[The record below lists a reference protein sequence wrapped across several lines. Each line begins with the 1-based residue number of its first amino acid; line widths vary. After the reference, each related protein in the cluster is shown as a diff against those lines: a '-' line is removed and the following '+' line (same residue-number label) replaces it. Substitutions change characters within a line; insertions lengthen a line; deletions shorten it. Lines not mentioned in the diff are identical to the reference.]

1 MKLFLIFV
9 FLFTVFPGMT
19 RAEEQLVHMEVIATP
34 SVVSTAKRQR
44 LAYELHITNFSNAT
58 LRLLELSLIAGE
70 NDRILKELDAG
81 DLAVATQVVASD
93 MNSPDLN
100 LMPGRRAV
108 VYLDIDAPD
117 KIFAETLSHALTVA
131 GIESEESPT
140 TVISAEAVISRDAP
154 PVLGAPLSG
163 GPWIAVYDPGLER
176 GHRRVFYA
184 TEGKATLPGRF
195 AIDFM
200 KPDSE
205 GRLSPDDGETPSTY
219 YGFGAPVLA
228 VADGLVV
235 AVRDDMADP
244 SLRSGRSRPS
254 IGDASGNYVAI
265 DIGGGL
271 YAFYE
276 HLRQGAPIKAGDLV
290 RKGDV
295 IGALGFTGS
304 ASVPHLHFHIAD
316 RLSVLGAEGRPFV
329 FSRFERIGVYPS
341 MEAVGDGP
349 WSELDDNAQVTNVM
363 PGPNVVI
370 RFEAE

>member
-1 MKLFLIFV
+1 MKLFLRLV
-9 FLFTVFPGMT
+9 FFFMVFPGMT
-19 RAEEQLVHMEVIATP
+19 RAEKQLVHMDVIAPP
-34 SVVSTAKRQR
+34 SVVSTVHGQR

-70 NDRILKELDAG
+70 NDHILKELDAG
-81 DLAVATQVVASD
+81 DLADATQIVASD

-108 VYLDIDAPD
+108 VYLDLDAPD
-117 KIFAETLSHALTVA
+117 NASGETLSHALTVA
-131 GIESEESPT
+131 GIESAESPA
-140 TVISAEAVISRDAP
+140 TVIGAEAVISRDAP

-184 TEGKATLPGRF
+184 TAGKAALPGRF

-228 VADGLVV
+228 VADGVVV

-265 DIGGGL
+265 DIGA
-271 YAFYE
+271 AFT
-276 HLRQGAPIKAGDLV
+276 P
-290 RKGDV
+290 
-295 IGALGFTGS
+295 FTS
-304 ASVPHLHFHIAD
+304 
-316 RLSVLGAEGRPFV
+316 
-329 FSRFERIGVYPS
+329 
-341 MEAVGDGP
+341 
-349 WSELDDNAQVTNVM
+349 T
-363 PGPNVVI
+363 
-370 RFEAE
+370 